1 MQAEQCCCTVNHAEG
16 CQSPRSLS
24 CSHGLRSGWE
34 QTFSF
39 IFLSFRATLSATRS
53 MLAYKLLS
61 TSSALTCNQ
70 RVLTGLS

>member
-1 MQAEQCCCTVNHAEG
+1 MLQVTVPDRILCRHDFRLKG
-16 CQSPRSLS
+16 
-24 CSHGLRSGWE
+24 

-61 TSSALTCNQ
+61 TSSALTCSGRQ
-70 RVLTGLS
+70 KMS